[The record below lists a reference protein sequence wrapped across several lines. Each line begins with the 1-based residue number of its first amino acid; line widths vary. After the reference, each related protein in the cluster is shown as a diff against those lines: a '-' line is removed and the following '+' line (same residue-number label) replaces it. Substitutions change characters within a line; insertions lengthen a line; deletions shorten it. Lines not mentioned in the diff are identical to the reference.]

1 MKSPIFTVR
10 TANRCLE
17 DAKQIPTPMMLFDE
31 LWFEQE
37 LCILFADTNVGKSL
51 LAVQVAQS
59 IASGTA
65 IPGFQ
70 LGVPGQ
76 GVLYYDFEFNDKQFE
91 QRYTNP
97 PGISFTFSPNLY
109 RIGYNPDCKAPRI
122 RSQDVFT
129 EIRSHIERYR
139 SRVLIIDNLSYF
151 AGNSLETA
159 QEAIDFMREM
169 KILKEEFRLSIMLLA
184 HTPKRNKSLSIT
196 EADLAGSAGLSR
208 LADSLIAIGKGCEST
223 DQRYIKQIKVR
234 SAMLN
239 YGAENVIKCRL
250 APRNGLLGFV
260 FEGYCE
266 ESDLLRA
273 ADRSDINDRVL
284 ALHFQNPDLSQAEIA
299 RQVGVNKMRVC
310 RILAREDSDENA

>member
-91 QRYTNP
+91 QRYSHS
-97 PGISFTFSPNLY
+97 GISYTFSPNLY
-109 RIGYNPDCKAPRI
+109 RIGYNPDCQAQRVGN
-122 RSQDVFT
+122 QDVFA
-129 EIRSHIERYR
+129 EIRSHIESYR

-169 KILKEEFRLSIMLLA
+169 KVLKEEFRLSIMLLA
-184 HTPKRNKSLSIT
+184 HTPKRNKSLSIS

-208 LADSLIAIGKGCEST
+208 LADSLVAIGKGCEST

-266 ESDLLRA
+266 ESDLPRA
-273 ADRSDINDRVL
+273 ADRTDINEQVMG
-284 ALHFQNPDLSQAEIA
+284 LHAQYPDLSQAEIA
-299 RQVGVNKMRVC
+299 RQVGVNKMRVS
-310 RILAREDSDENA
+310 RILAREGSSDNA

>member
-10 TANRCLE
+10 TANRCIE

-91 QRYTNP
+91 QRYSHT
-97 PGISFTFSPNLY
+97 GISYTFSPNLY
-109 RIGYNPDCKAPRI
+109 RIGYNPDCQAQRVG
-122 RSQDVFT
+122 SQDIFA
-129 EIRSHIERYR
+129 EIRSHIESYR

-169 KILKEEFRLSIMLLA
+169 KSL
-184 HTPKRNKSLSIT
+184 KRNFAYQSCS
-196 EADLAGSAGLSR
+196 
-208 LADSLIAIGKGCEST
+208 
-223 DQRYIKQIKVR
+223 
-234 SAMLN
+234 
-239 YGAENVIKCRL
+239 
-250 APRNGLLGFV
+250 
-260 FEGYCE
+260 
-266 ESDLLRA
+266 
-273 ADRSDINDRVL
+273 
-284 ALHFQNPDLSQAEIA
+284 
-299 RQVGVNKMRVC
+299 
-310 RILAREDSDENA
+310 

>member
-1 MKSPIFTVR
+1 M
-10 TANRCLE
+10 
-17 DAKQIPTPMMLFDE
+17 
-31 LWFEQE
+31 
-37 LCILFADTNVGKSL
+37 
-51 LAVQVAQS
+51 
-59 IASGTA
+59 
-65 IPGFQ
+65 
-70 LGVPGQ
+70 
-76 GVLYYDFEFNDKQFE
+76 LYYDFEFNDKQFE

-97 PGISFTFSPNLY
+97 PGISFTFSSNLY

-122 RSQDVFT
+122 RSQDVFA
-129 EIRSHIERYR
+129 EIRSHIESYR

-169 KILKEEFRLSIMLLA
+169 KSLKEEFRLSIMLLA
-184 HTPKRNKSLSIT
+184 HTPKRNKSLSIS

-239 YGAENVIKCRL
+239 YGAENVVKCRL

-260 FEGYCE
+260 FDGYCE

-273 ADRSDINDRVL
+273 ADHPGISDRVL

-299 RQVGVNKMRVC
+299 RQAGVNKMRVS
-310 RILAREDSDENA
+310 RILARKDSKDKA